1 MDLVKKINNRSAR
14 VGVIGLGY
22 VGLPLV
28 IEFTLKNFSVT
39 GFDVDQTKID
49 FLKEGK
55 SYIKHIDISPLM
67 GEGRGARG
75 EGLKTKVTSNAR
87 VSSSKLKTQN
97 SKL

>member
-1 MDLVKKINNRSAR
+1 MDIVKKINNRSAR

-28 IEFTLKNFSVT
+28 IEFTLKDFSVT

-55 SYIKHIDISPLM
+55 SYIKHIDITPLM
-67 GEGRGARG
+67 GERRRVRGAKG
-75 EGLKTKVTSNAR
+75 GKHKESG
-87 VSSSKLKTQN
+87 Q
-97 SKL
+97 

>member
-1 MDLVKKINNRSAR
+1 MDLVKKINNRSAN

-28 IEFTLKNFSVT
+28 IEFTLKDFSVT

-55 SYIKHIDISPLM
+55 SYIKHIDISPLV
-67 GEGRGARG
+67 GRGDLAAEASPARG
-75 EGLKTKVTSNAR
+75 GKPKSG
-87 VSSSKLKTQN
+87 Q
-97 SKL
+97 